1 MNITKA
7 IIPVAGWGTRRLPIT
22 KSIEKCMLPVGNRP
36 IIDYVVQD
44 CIKAGIT
51 DIIFVVSEQSE
62 QIRNYYRSNIDLNDY
77 LKRNGKLD
85 MLDLVRPIKANLH
98 FVVQPSYGKHGTA
111 VPVSLAADYVDEGES
126 AVVLMGDD
134 FIWNKDGS
142 SEVHRL
148 IEATPE
154 GECGI
159 LAARV
164 ELKKGGTYGLI
175 LQDEDGY
182 YKEMIDQPLVEDNPP
197 SNLINISKYL
207 LTKEVLDAASDV
219 PAAHNGEYQLPD
231 AVNDYVA
238 RGGRVKVVP
247 ATGQYLDG
255 GSVQSWLIANQVV
268 IGDM

>member
-1 MNITKA
+1 M
-7 IIPVAGWGTRRLPIT
+7 
-22 KSIEKCMLPVGNRP
+22 
-36 IIDYVVQD
+36 
-44 CIKAGIT
+44 AGIT

-77 LKRNGKLD
+77 LKRNGKAEL
-85 MLDLVRPIKANLH
+85 LELVRPIKANLH

-111 VPVSLAADYVDEGES
+111 IPVSLASEYIDAGES

-142 SEVHRL
+142 SEVRRL
-148 IEATPE
+148 IEATPD
-154 GECGI
+154 GTCGI
-159 LAARV
+159 LAAKV

-175 LQDEDGY
+175 VQDEEGF
-182 YKEMIDQPLVEDNPP
+182 YKEIIDQPLVENNPP

-207 LTKEVLDAASDV
+207 LTKEVIDAAGNV
-219 PAAHNGEYQLPD
+219 PPAHNGEYQLPD
-231 AVNDYVA
+231 AVNDFVIH
-238 RGGRVKVVP
+238 GGKVKVVT

-255 GSVQSWLIANQVV
+255 GTVQGWFKANQVV

>member
-1 MNITKA
+1 
-7 IIPVAGWGTRRLPIT
+7 
-22 KSIEKCMLPVGNRP
+22 MLPVGNRP

-62 QIRNYYRSNIDLNDY
+62 QIRNYYRSNIDLNDF
-77 LKRNGKLD
+77 LKKNGKSE
-85 MLDLVRPIKANLH
+85 MLDLIRPIKANLH
-98 FVVQPSYGKHGTA
+98 FIVQPSYGKHGTA
-111 VPVSLAADYVDEGES
+111 VPVSLAADYIDEGES
-126 AVVLMGDD
+126 AVVLGGDD

-142 SEVHRL
+142 SEVRRL

-159 LAARV
+159 LAAQV

-175 LQDEDGY
+175 VQDESGY
-182 YKEMIDQPLVEDNPP
+182 YKEIIDQPLVEDNPP

-207 LTKEVLDAASDV
+207 LTKEVIDAAADV
-219 PAAHNGEYQLPD
+219 EAAHNGEYQLPD
-231 AVNDYVA
+231 AVNNFVA
-238 RGGRVKVVP
+238 RGGKAKVVP
-247 ATGQYLDG
+247 AVGQYLDG
-255 GSVQSWLIANQVV
+255 GTVHGWLTANQVV